1 MKAAMHIRVILL
13 LMVSMFI
20 ILIGQAGRELLP
32 PDDLRE
38 VEIARE
44 MYEGGDYIIP
54 HLAGLPF
61 VEKPSGFPAVVAT
74 IFKVIGGPSADAAR
88 FTAAAFALTSITA
101 VFLLGWQ
108 IVGVEG
114 GAFAA
119 AILVLSQRFCRTAH
133 EVLLDNALTAAVA
146 FTIIFTWIALESD
159 MPRKKRLAYAAAG
172 FFLGVSFLFKGFVGS
187 AIFGSG
193 FILYIIVSRRFG
205 ELRHIFQLLP
215 IIAFLVPF
223 LSWTVPFLLY
233 APPHLIREF
242 LITNHFW
249 RFMSGYMS
257 HQRPIYFYIINIWP
271 DFAPGSILLPY
282 AIWLAWKTR
291 KEREGRA
298 GIFLLSL
305 FIGPLLVLSTSL
317 AKDSVYLLPVHP
329 TLALLVAWSIVKL
342 LSSSSRGVRVLI
354 WGTTCTAILAAGII
368 MCINGYLG
376 GSALSIILAGI
387 IFMSTSAVCILL
399 IRRDDFRWAGF
410 CIAILFA
417 LGWSLWFIGP
427 ITETEVAKSSIR
439 QPMMEALS
447 LVGNRD
453 IVLYKTDDG
462 IRGAASFYR
471 NRTAQEIG
479 SPARLVACLA
489 DDPDKHVALISWH
502 NKDILPPELQKTGQ
516 DMGVNLQ
523 IKAHI
528 GFGTQYLLLIEAV
541 PKVSEEQVAFKQK
554 ES

>member
-1 MKAAMHIRVILL
+1 MHVRVILL
-13 LMVSMFI
+13 LIVSMCV

-74 IFKVIGGPSADAAR
+74 IFKVIGGPSAAAAR
-88 FTAAAFALTSITA
+88 FTAAAFALTSIAA
-101 VFLLGWQ
+101 VFLLGRQ

-119 AILVLSQRFCRTAH
+119 AILALSQRFCRTAH

-146 FTIIFTWIALESD
+146 LTIIFTWIALESD
-159 MPRKKRLAYAAAG
+159 IPRKKHLAYAAAG
-172 FFLGVSFLFKGFVGS
+172 FFLGVSFLFKGFVGL

-193 FILYIIVSRRFG
+193 FILYLIVSRRFG
-205 ELRHIFQLLP
+205 ELRHIFRLLP
-215 IIAFLVPF
+215 IIAFLIPF
-223 LSWTVPFLLY
+223 LSWTVPFFLH
-233 APPHLIREF
+233 APPDLIREF
-242 LITNHFW
+242 FITNHLW
-249 RFMSGYMS
+249 RFISGYMS
-257 HQRPIYFYIINIWP
+257 HQRPIYFYLINIWP

-305 FIGPLLVLSTSL
+305 FIGPLLVLSASS

-329 TLALLVAWSIVKL
+329 ILALLVAWSIVKL
-342 LSSSSRGVRVLI
+342 LSSSSRGMRILI

-368 MCINGYLG
+368 MGINGYLG
-376 GSALSIILAGI
+376 GSTLSIILAGI
-387 IFMSTSAVCILL
+387 IFFSTSAVSILL
-399 IRRDDFRWAGF
+399 ITREDFKWTGF

-417 LGWSLWFIGP
+417 LGWNLWFI
-427 ITETEVAKSSIR
+427 S
-439 QPMMEALS
+439 PMNTTSE
-447 LVGNRD
+447 LV
-453 IVLYKTDDG
+453 V
-462 IRGAASFYR
+462 F
-471 NRTAQEIG
+471 
-479 SPARLVACLA
+479 
-489 DDPDKHVALISWH
+489 
-502 NKDILPPELQKTGQ
+502 
-516 DMGVNLQ
+516 
-523 IKAHI
+523 
-528 GFGTQYLLLIEAV
+528 
-541 PKVSEEQVAFKQK
+541 
-554 ES
+554 